1 MAELVR
7 MPKLGFDMAEGRLVR
22 WAVPE
27 GEAVQKGQVLAEIE
41 TDKATVEVEATLDGV
56 VRRHLVPEGQSV
68 PISTPIA
75 IVGAA
80 DEPIEALLEEAAA
93 GAPAEAPATAPAR
106 EPAPASAPEPAPP
119 PQKAAPAASAAAPA
133 ASEEGLPGGVRAS
146 PLARRLAAA
155 RGLDLRGMKGSG
167 PGGRIVR
174 RDLEGASAAAPATG
188 RAPLSRLRTIIGRRM
203 TQAKQQLPHFYV
215 TIDLDAAPLLA
226 LRQQWNALQPEERQ
240 ASLNDFLV
248 RGAALALRQVPN
260 LNASLDGESIVR
272 HAEVNIGVAVALE
285 DGLITVVCRQADA
298 RPFAELSQAL
308 RETIARAR
316 AGKVRPE
323 DIEGSTF
330 SVSNLGM
337 FGIDHFAAI
346 INPPEAA
353 ILAVGGVRDEPVV
366 REGQIVPG
374 RRMRLTV
381 SADHRVTDGA
391 EAARFLQSLREILE
405 NPLQLVL

>member
-1 MAELVR
+1 MADLVR

-22 WAVPE
+22 WAVAE
-27 GEAVQKGQVLAEIE
+27 GAAVQKGQVLAEIE
-41 TDKATVEVEATLDGV
+41 TDKATVEVEATLDGL
-56 VRRHLVPEGQSV
+56 VRRHLVPEGESV
-68 PISTPIA
+68 PIGTPIA
-75 IVGAA
+75 VVADA

-93 GAPAEAPATAPAR
+93 GATAPAPETGA
-106 EPAPASAPEPAPP
+106 EPAGAPAPP
-119 PQKAAPAASAAAPA
+119 ARAAAPSEPVETPPA
-133 ASEEGLPGGVRAS
+133 AQEGLPGGVRAS
-146 PLARRLAAA
+146 PLARRLAEA
-155 RGLDLRGMKGSG
+155 RGLDLRRLKGSG

-174 RDLEGASAAAPATG
+174 RDLESATDAAPAAAG
-188 RAPLSRLRTIIGRRM
+188 RAPVSRLRSIIARRM
-203 TQAKQQLPHFYV
+203 TQAKQQVPHFYV
-215 TIDLDAAPLLA
+215 TIDIDAAPLLA
-226 LRQQWNALQPEERQ
+226 LREQWNALQAEDRQ

-248 RGAALALRQVPN
+248 RGAAFALRQVPN
-260 LNASLDGESIVR
+260 LNASLDGDSIVR
-272 HAEVNIGVAVALE
+272 HAEINVGVAVALE

-298 RPFAELSQAL
+298 RPFADLSQAL
-308 RETIARAR
+308 REAIARAR

-337 FGIDHFAAI
+337 FGVDHFAAI

-366 REGQIVPG
+366 RAGQVVPG

-391 EAARFLQSLREILE
+391 EAARFLQSLRAILE
-405 NPLQLVL
+405 QPLQLVV